1 MAPTYYV
8 IELSGRWLTI
18 LLVALA
24 LVMVLAFAF
33 GYGAAWS
40 VLTARQ
46 QPVGAFARTTPGPSG
61 VLTEDITDEEVI
73 GVVPTQQ
80 PTAKAQPTR
89 KPTAARKET
98 ATPKPQPTVSAEA
111 DAADGGFWVQVVASS
126 NRQAMERAT
135 RQMTELGF
143 PPDHQQVTTSQ
154 VAGGKVL
161 HKLRVGP
168 FPDRESADRVVR
180 RMRTS
185 GFSDAWIV
193 VP

>member
-18 LLVALA
+18 LLIALA

-40 VLTARQ
+40 VFASK
-46 QPVGAFARTTPGPSG
+46 QPLEGGTGIPTPGPSG
-61 VLTEDITDEEVI
+61 VASEDITDEEI
-73 GVVPTQQ
+73 IDVVPTQV
-80 PTAKAQPTR
+80 PTVKSAPTP
-89 KPTAARKET
+89 KPT
-98 ATPKPQPTVSAEA
+98 ATPKPRPTATQVP
-111 DAADGGFWVQVVASS
+111 AAVDGEFWVQVVASS
-126 NRQAMERAT
+126 TERSIERAAK
-135 RQMTELGF
+135 QLSEIGF
-143 PPDHQQVTTSQ
+143 PPDHQQVITSR

-168 FPDRESADRVVR
+168 FPDRDSADRVVR
-180 RMRTS
+180 RMRSS